1 MRVLV
6 TGGSGFVGWN
16 LVQAL
21 LEQGHDVYS
30 TSSGVGNRQD
40 GHVYYK
46 GMFGYEPTELFS
58 RQYDVVFHQAA
69 NNDTRCEDYTEMIRI
84 NVNESQ
90 KLFQL
95 MLAHGCKKFVYAS
108 STAVYGSS
116 PAPYIEEKTPM
127 TGSTPYAV
135 SKNKLDRWAMRFAE
149 ERGCTVVGLRYC
161 NIYGPGECHKGKRA
175 SMINQMIKTKL
186 SFRRAKLFK
195 DGEQRRDWVHVH
207 DVIRA
212 NLLALKAEKSAVY
225 NCGSGVATSFFDLAK
240 MIFGSKN
247 VKDETGWR
255 EWIDWIPCP
264 FADEYQNYTCCDL
277 TKIKADLGYEPET
290 DIETGVEGY
299 KAYLW
304 DKQLSGL

>member
-1 MRVLV
+1 MRILV

-21 LEQGHDVYS
+21 VEQGHDVYS
-30 TSSGVGNRQD
+30 TSSGLGNRQD

-46 GMFGYEPTELFS
+46 GMFGYETTDLFS
-58 RQYDVVFHQAA
+58 RQYDIVFHQAA
-69 NNDTRCEDYTEMIRI
+69 NNDTRCEDYPEMIRI

-116 PAPYIEEKTPM
+116 PAPYIEGKTP
-127 TGSTPYAV
+127 TSGSTPYAV
-135 SKNKLDRWAMRFAE
+135 SKSKLDRWAMRFAE

-186 SFRRAKLFK
+186 SDRRPKLFK
-195 DGEQRRDWVHVH
+195 DGSQRRDWVHVS
-207 DVIRA
+207 DVVRA
-212 NLLALKAEKSAVY
+212 NLLAAEATKSDIY
-225 NCGSGVATSFFDLAK
+225 NCGSGVATSFLDVGRLVFNSNNDEQP
-240 MIFGSKN
+240 SW
-247 VKDETGWR
+247 KDWI
-255 EWIDWIPCP
+255 EWIDCP
-264 FADEYQNYTCCDL
+264 FPSEYQKYTCCDL
-277 TKIKADLGYEPET
+277 TKIKAELGFEPSVN
-290 DIETGVEGY
+290 IEDGVARYVEYLTRKRVTG
-299 KAYLW
+299 L
-304 DKQLSGL
+304 